1 MRIISY
7 AWARIVKCVLNA
19 QSSSVCVDVCM
30 FCLQSFVCLYVCS
43 FAVCLKI
50 LHQKHEIALFS
61 MACVWV
67 WAKNYLW
74 NLFSCSP
81 SRCNL
86 YLSRSLSSSFKSRV
100 VLLSIASLF
109 LCLFFFY
116 SVSVC
121 PDNHARH
128 WHYHHHHHHR
138 VECSAIVRSQLVSF
152 YWIFIPSFTV
162 YLFVYVCN
170 VCNASDI
177 ALHTQKV
184 CLPWYEY
191 E

>member
-1 MRIISY
+1 MCACFVCSHSYVCTFVHLQFALKSYTKSTRSLFFLWRVCECEQRITCEICSH
-7 AWARIVKCVLNA
+7 ALR
-19 QSSSVCVDVCM
+19 VDVI
-30 FCLQSFVCLYVCS
+30 S
-43 FAVCLKI
+43 
-50 LHQKHEIALFS
+50 
-61 MACVWV
+61 
-67 WAKNYLW
+67 
-74 NLFSCSP
+74 
-81 SRCNL
+81 
-86 YLSRSLSSSFKSRV
+86 LSRSLSSSFEPRV

-162 YLFVYVCN
+162 YLFVYVFN